1 MVGSWRNLES
11 ADGPTILV
19 LTGQDNSSTGLGN
32 DRPNVSGNPNSGPH
46 NVNRWFNTNVFTPN
60 LPLTFGNAGRN
71 IVVGPGFH
79 NFDFSVVKNTKIGET
94 VNLQFRSE
102 FFNIFN
108 HPNFALPHIL
118 AAPNFGTLFQPRM
131 QPRTTLGSVRADPGS
146 FNSP

>member
-1 MVGSWRNLES
+1 MSLQTGQPFS
-11 ADGPTILV
+11 V

-46 NVNRWFNTNVFTPN
+46 NVNRWFDTNVFTPN

-79 NFDFSVVKNTKIGET
+79 NFDFSVAKNTKIGET

-108 HPNFALPHIL
+108 HPNFALPANIL
-118 AAPNFGTLFQPRM
+118 AAPNFGTLFQTPDAA
-131 QPRTTLGSVRADPGS
+131 QNNVGLGSGGPRLIQFAVKVS
-146 FNSP
+146 F